1 MQKLRFLSLA
11 VSMAMASL
19 IDTKKVT
26 KDFLE
31 SEIDKVEYNR
41 LGGTLT
47 HCTVYTH
54 DGFTFTGESACVDPE
69 QFDEEIGKQIAY
81 KVAFDKMY
89 MPYGFWLHKT
99 LRHQNQAEDDD
110 TQEVH
115 QMTGDEKFGIELAVA
130 LAESGDTVYRK
141 DGVTLTPNDV
151 KAVDWQVV

>member
-1 MQKLRFLSLA
+1 
-11 VSMAMASL
+11 
-19 IDTKKVT
+19 
-26 KDFLE
+26 
-31 SEIDKVEYNR
+31 
-41 LGGTLT
+41 
-47 HCTVYTH
+47 
-54 DGFTFTGESACVDPE
+54 
-69 QFDEEIGKQIAY
+69 
-81 KVAFDKMY
+81 MY